1 MTLIWRAPEL
11 NKRFSIPSGTA
22 LSTGS
27 LLLVN
32 DRAEMLFVRLDEV
45 SRWEV
50 PEEQKV
56 EALID
61 ELGQAVNGLLQ
72 DLVAVFDDGDDT
84 SDDAP
89 TLTELLPQMAAS
101 PDTFASELIG
111 SLNAEDDGR
120 DVALDALVGT
130 LAESLDSPE
139 GRELVRRLHEAL
151 NGPAPTEAADPS
163 P

>member
-1 MTLIWRAPEL
+1 MNPIWRSPEL

-56 EALID
+56 EALVD
-61 ELGQAVNGLLQ
+61 ELGQAMNGLLQ
-72 DLVAVFDDGDDT
+72 DLVAVFDDGDDA

-89 TLTELLPQMAAS
+89 TLSELLPQMAAS
-101 PDTFASELIG
+101 PDTFASELMG
-111 SLNAEDDGR
+111 ALEAEDEDP

-139 GRELVRRLHEAL
+139 GRELVRRLHETL
-151 NGPAPTEAADPS
+151 NGPAPAGASGPS
-163 P
+163 S